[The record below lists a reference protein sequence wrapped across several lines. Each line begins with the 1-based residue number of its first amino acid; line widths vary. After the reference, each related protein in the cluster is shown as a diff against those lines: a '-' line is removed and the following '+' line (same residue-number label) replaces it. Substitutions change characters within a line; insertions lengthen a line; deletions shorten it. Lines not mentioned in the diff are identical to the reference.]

1 MPHNSGHRKSTV
13 GSFQGGGAVDIPDF
27 GIIVC
32 PKRQGFLD
40 TRDNT
45 PGAPRIRCKIRID
58 NAQVLDDSGRILFAP
73 YDTEES
79 DVIPYTMVFGGVI
92 IQARNRMHL
101 PVECS
106 LETVNR
112 VPRNES
118 RHSRLVEVTF
128 VVQHVPVHHDIL
140 REDGTSISF
149 APETVRPVHDGGKAI
164 EFFRIRNDIAIVLVH
179 FRDLR
184 LEPLGIENLVALF
197 CPGNGIDGTPAKVF
211 FCIPAGKDI
220 SRARDGPREFR
231 SDSMDIRIYAQRIH
245 LTAIGFKRH
254 TVHALVMA
262 PVFHVGSLRCRNM
275 RHGLVFKVLFGMP
288 GHQLVIF
295 AFDIGYPELVTGKN
309 FLCPRFTTTRIET
322 ERNLGQRFPS
332 NDNPAEIR
340 QRIRFHILAPYQTVN
355 TAVAIIPQQG
365 DDGAVA
371 KFFPGHWDSDRIHSR
386 SKEKHIV
393 EGSPF
398 YDVLVGTSNH
408 STHANRLIRCRIYGA
423 GAESI
428 H

>member
-1 MPHNSGHRKSTV
+1 
-13 GSFQGGGAVDIPDF
+13 
-27 GIIVC
+27 
-32 PKRQGFLD
+32 
-40 TRDNT
+40 
-45 PGAPRIRCKIRID
+45 
-58 NAQVLDDSGRILFAP
+58 
-73 YDTEES
+73 
-79 DVIPYTMVFGGVI
+79 MVFRVVI

-112 VPRNES
+112 VPRNIS
-118 RHSRLVEVTF
+118 RHSRLVEVAFT
-128 VVQHVPVHHDIL
+128 VQHIPVHHDIL
-140 REDGTSISF
+140 RKDGARVLLT
-149 APETVRPVHDGGKAI
+149 GKAI
-164 EFFRIRNDIAIVLVH
+164 RTVHDSGKAVEFIRIRNDIAIVFIH
-179 FRDLR
+179 FRNLR
-184 LEPLGIENLVALF
+184 LEPLSIENLIALI
-197 CPGNGIDGTPAKVF
+197 CCGNGIDGIPAEVF
-211 FCIPAGKDI
+211 FYKPAGKDI
-220 SRARDGPREFR
+220 PRARNGLREFR
-231 SDSMDIRIYAQRIH
+231 PDSTDIRIYAQRIH

-262 PVFHVGSLRCRNM
+262 PVFHVGSLRRGDM
-275 RHGLVFKVLFGMP
+275 RHGFGFKVLHGMP
-288 GHQLVIF
+288 GQQLVIF
-295 AFDIGYPELVTGKN
+295 AFDIGYPELVTGKD
-309 FLCPRFTTTRIET
+309 FLCPGFATARIET

-340 QRIRFHILAPYQTVN
+340 QRIGANILAPYQAVN

-371 KFFPGHWDSDRIHSR
+371 KLFPGHWDSDRIHSR